1 MKPEEAN
8 YSADEEEAHFSNP
21 VYNSSNIYSNAWNN
35 ASNKYTA
42 IHGIVPAIN
51 IQQYM
56 E

>member
-21 VYNSSNIYSNAWNN
+21 VYNSSN
-35 ASNKYTA
+35 KYTA
-42 IHGIVPAIN
+42 MHGIVPAIN
-51 IQQYM
+51 IQRYI